1 MLMFMGACAGSTGGG
16 IKVSRLLI
24 LIKTLKKELF
34 TIVHPRGVKK
44 ITMDKRPIEHE
55 TVRLTN
61 IYGCIHIYFGIF
73 NFTYRH

>member
-34 TIVHPRGVKK
+34 TIVHPRGVQK
-44 ITMDKRPIEHE
+44 
-55 TVRLTN
+55 N
-61 IYGCIHIYFGIF
+61 NYGQT
-73 NFTYRH
+73 TY